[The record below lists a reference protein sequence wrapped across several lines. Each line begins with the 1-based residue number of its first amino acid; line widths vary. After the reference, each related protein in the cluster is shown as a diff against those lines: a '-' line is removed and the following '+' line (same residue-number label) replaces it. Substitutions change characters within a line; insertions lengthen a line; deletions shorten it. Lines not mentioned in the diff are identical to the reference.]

1 MSILVAVLVIA
12 SSVGAQ
18 APQGPRPQ
26 WKEPHPEIAY
36 LPKPPSKPA
45 DWLVEQPP
53 VNPNASPE
61 ARALLHMLY
70 QISGKHTLTGQHN
83 FIGEQEFTTN
93 VFSVYTGK
101 TPTI

>member
-36 LPKPPSKPA
+36 LPKPPSNGSPGGALYAMRFAVRIMTTLPA
-45 DWLVEQPP
+45 QLD
-53 VNPNASPE
+53 
-61 ARALLHMLY
+61 
-70 QISGKHTLTGQHN
+70 GQ
-83 FIGEQEFTTN
+83 
-93 VFSVYTGK
+93 
-101 TPTI
+101 